1 MRPPAGWV
9 TRRGRFLVAPI
20 WCPDTREVAG
30 IVNCME
36 VPARPAAQEAAAVT
50 ETALALAG
58 HELDPF
64 TREVIA
70 KMGRGELTGDQAV
83 EAIIA
88 RFAGASQPV

>member
-1 MRPPAGWV
+1 M
-9 TRRGRFLVAPI
+9 
-20 WCPDTREVAG
+20 D
-30 IVNCME
+30 